1 MAGALGSSL
10 ILDAPVTAVRR
21 DGAVVGVSARGR
33 EHFGAHVVLA
43 VPPPP
48 LRDVRFDPPLPDP
61 IAAAIAGLD
70 LGAATKVVNQ
80 YHSPFW
86 RAKPPVQ

>member
-1 MAGALGSSL
+1 M
-10 ILDAPVTAVRR
+10 RR
-21 DGAVVGVSARGR
+21 DGDVVGVTARGH

-48 LRDVRFDPPLPDP
+48 LRSVRFDPPLPAP

-80 YHSPFW
+80 YRLAVLA
-86 RAKPPVQ
+86 RAGTVGIQHEPT